1 LIGAFFLPG
10 LLFAFLWYQIISG
23 QGLLSVFSHSDFG
36 SHNPSEIVPSYFFV
50 GYFLVNYGL
59 GWFFMGAVVLSL
71 LICCLQR
78 KLFSKII
85 AFDLICLATIIP
97 IACTNTFLGVTLNL
111 AAPYII
117 AIKYN
122 YQSLP
127 FFSLIA
133 ASLVGKCHSLF
144 HLAKSGTKL
153 HRILFFSA
161 VFVGLFLLVETIV
174 VDFYY
179 VRLLSTVIYLLFR
192 VEPNI
197 VLGYSL
203 FNFTPTG
210 EQSLLMIVQ
219 YLGFAV
225 VLSGLVWTCRHTII
239 GLFRRLRNLTKQKIP

>member
-1 LIGAFFLPG
+1 
-10 LLFAFLWYQIISG
+10 
-23 QGLLSVFSHSDFG
+23 
-36 SHNPSEIVPSYFFV
+36 
-50 GYFLVNYGL
+50 
-59 GWFFMGAVVLSL
+59 
-71 LICCLQR
+71 
-78 KLFSKII
+78 
-85 AFDLICLATIIP
+85 
-97 IACTNTFLGVTLNL
+97 
-111 AAPYII
+111 
-117 AIKYN
+117 
-122 YQSLP
+122 
-127 FFSLIA
+127 LIA